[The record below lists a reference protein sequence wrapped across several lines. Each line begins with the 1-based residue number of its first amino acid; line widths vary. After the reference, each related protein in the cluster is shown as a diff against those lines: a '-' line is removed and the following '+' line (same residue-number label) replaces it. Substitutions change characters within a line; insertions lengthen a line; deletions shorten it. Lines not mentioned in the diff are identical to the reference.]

1 MAGPQALTHP
11 LASPRLPFKF
21 VTSTA
26 EFGCRPLTLC
36 VRVRGLSQKK
46 KEKEKRRKKEKKVW
60 VVPVDLV
67 AAPLLQG

>member
-1 MAGPQALTHP
+1 
-11 LASPRLPFKF
+11 
-21 VTSTA
+21 
-26 EFGCRPLTLC
+26 
-36 VRVRGLSQKK
+36 LSQKK